1 MVGAEAAGE
10 AGQWGGGRPEGR
22 GVYHRVVLERLDE
35 GLWVAAMPLSFM
47 GLRLGTRMTVVRLA
61 GGDLW
66 VHSPIAPSPD
76 LRREVDALGPVGHLV
91 APNLYHHRFL
101 DSWRAAYPDAILHGP
116 KALAR
121 KRKDLTL
128 SAALEDARAASW
140 AGELAPVHV
149 EGCALD
155 ETVFVHRATRTV
167 VSSDLTEN
175 FTTSRHWPTRAYLKM
190 SGTHGKI
197 GWPRPLRVLYRDHA
211 AALRSLDALFE
222 HDFDRVV
229 IAHGDVIGRDG
240 KAAVRQTFAFLRA

>member
-1 MVGAEAAGE
+1 M
-10 AGQWGGGRPEGR
+10 
-22 GVYHRVVLERLDE
+22 YHRAVLERLDE
-35 GLWVAAMPLSFM
+35 GWVAAMPLSFM

-101 DSWRAAYPDAILHGP
+101 DSWRVAYPHAVLHGP

-128 SAALEDARAASW
+128 SAPLEDARAASW
-140 AGELAPVHV
+140 AGELSPVHV
-149 EGCALD
+149 EGSALD
-155 ETVFVHRATRTV
+155 ETVFVHPRDANGRQLR
-167 VSSDLTEN
+167 SDRELHHQPALADPRVPQDV
-175 FTTSRHWPTRAYLKM
+175 RHARQDRLAAL
-190 SGTHGKI
+190 
-197 GWPRPLRVLYRDHA
+197 LRVLYRDRA
-211 AALRSLDALFE
+211 AALHSLDALFE

-229 IAHGDVIGRDG
+229 IAHGDVIGQDG
-240 KAAVRQTFAFLRA
+240 KAAVRQTFEFLRA